1 MGEPLWRSLEQRAR
15 EKAIATALNC
25 HIDVPDAAELG
36 AAFGAAR
43 LGMMAAIGK
52 VESIATP
59 PTIKETI
66 APDPDLIAAFDDGMA
81 RYRAAQRAI
90 GEIA

>member
-1 MGEPLWRSLEQRAR
+1 M
-15 EKAIATALNC
+15 NC

-43 LGMMAAIGK
+43 LGMMAATGE

-66 APDPDLIAAFDDGMA
+66 APDPDLIAAFDDGMT